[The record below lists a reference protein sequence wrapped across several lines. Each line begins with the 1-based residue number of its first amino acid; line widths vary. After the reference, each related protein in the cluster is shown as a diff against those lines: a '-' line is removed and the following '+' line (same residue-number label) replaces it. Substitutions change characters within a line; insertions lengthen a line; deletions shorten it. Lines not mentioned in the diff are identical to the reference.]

1 MAMKHRTLSVSAA
14 LYDGYALDR
23 MLESLA
29 RLGATHVEP
38 AYVAGC
44 TERFDELAFTEAK
57 AAEYEAALHR
67 HGIRCHA
74 VSAHL
79 DLGCSDAVDAFK
91 RRMDF
96 AHRLGAR
103 VVNTFT
109 AKRRRAK
116 QFYANVE
123 PLAHHAEALDMW
135 IGLENPGD
143 GSDNLLN
150 VAADAPQMLSR
161 IGSPR
166 VGLNYDVGNTVSH
179 RPELDAAQDALQA
192 LPCCVHMHLK
202 DVRGSA
208 DGWFFTPLGQGE
220 ANLDTVLRA
229 VAGTDLPVSIDIP
242 MRLHRRPDAKP
253 GRARYRVPLAD
264 IETTLQASLRYVRQ
278 RLGTSRTACAA

>member
-1 MAMKHRTLSVSAA
+1 MKHRTLSVSAA
-14 LYDGYALDR
+14 PYDGYPLDR

-38 AYVAGC
+38 AHVPGY
-44 TERFDELAFTEAK
+44 TERFDESVFAEGK

-74 VSAHL
+74 VSAHM
-79 DLGCSDAVDAFK
+79 DLGRADAVEAFK

-96 AHRLGAR
+96 ARRLGAR
-103 VVNTFT
+103 VINTFT

-123 PLAHHAEALDMW
+123 PLARHAEALDMW

-143 GSDNLLN
+143 GCDDLLN

-161 IGSPR
+161 IGSVH

-179 RPELDAAQDALQA
+179 RPELDVAQDAMQA

-202 DVRGSA
+202 DVRGSS
-208 DGWFFTPLGQGE
+208 DGWFFTPLGEGE
-220 ANLDTVLRA
+220 VGLGTLLRA
-229 VAGTDLPVSIDIP
+229 VAGTDLPVSIEIP

-278 RLGTSRTACAA
+278 HLGASRTAWAA

>member
-1 MAMKHRTLSVSAA
+1 MKHRTLSVSAA
-14 LYDGYALDR
+14 LYDGYPLER

-29 RLGATHVEP
+29 RLGVTHVEP
-38 AYVAGC
+38 TYVAGY
-44 TERFDELAFTEAK
+44 TERFDEHAFDEDK

-74 VSAHL
+74 MSAHM
-79 DLGCSDAVDAFK
+79 DLSRPDAVEAFK

-96 AHRLGAR
+96 AHHLGAR
-103 VVNTFT
+103 VINTFT

-123 PLAHHAEALDMW
+123 QLAHHAEALGMW
-135 IGLENPGD
+135 IGLENAGD
-143 GSDNLLN
+143 GADDLLN

-161 IGSPR
+161 IGSTR

-179 RPELDAAQDALQA
+179 RPEIDAAQDALQA

-208 DGWFFTPLGQGE
+208 DGWFFTSLGQGE
-220 ANLDTVLRA
+220 VGLGALLRA
-229 VAGTDLPVSIDIP
+229 VAGTDIPVSIDIP

-278 RLGTSRTACAA
+278 RLGASRTAHTA